1 MLSSQLS
8 RKHRL
13 TLKSIFEAPT
23 KASIRFADIE
33 KLFTA
38 LGGRVGEVKGSQISL
53 ELSDNEIF
61 LHRPEPGKEA
71 MKYQAEAV
79 REILS
84 AAGVENG

>member
-1 MLSSQLS
+1 MLSSNLS

-13 TLKSIFEAPT
+13 TFKAIFESPT
-23 KASIRFADIE
+23 KVSIRFVDIE

-38 LGGRVGEVKGSQISL
+38 LGGRVGEVKGSRTSL